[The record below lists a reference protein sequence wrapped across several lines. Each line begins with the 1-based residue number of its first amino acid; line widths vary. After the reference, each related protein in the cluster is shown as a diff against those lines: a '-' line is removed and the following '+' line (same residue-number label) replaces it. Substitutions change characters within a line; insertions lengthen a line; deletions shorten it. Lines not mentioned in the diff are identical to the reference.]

1 LTGSSSESR
10 PHNSRVVEALSS
22 ELAQLRE
29 QQAATNEVLLA
40 VGRSDFE
47 LQPIFEMVV
56 EQAIRLCEADAGQIF
71 VKEGDH
77 FRLAC
82 ASGGSEEYRSLIG
95 RRHVPPGPGTLVG
108 RVALDRRPVMSADIA
123 RDREYDTDEQ
133 RLRQRLGGFRTIVGV
148 PIQSEDEVIAVISL
162 WRREVNPFTETEIEL
177 ATTFAA
183 QSAIAIRNAS
193 LMQQLDRRT
202 QELGRSVDRLNGLS
216 EVGQAVS
223 SSLDPH
229 EVLSTIVKHAVELSD
244 TEGGSIFEFD
254 DVTREFHIC
263 TAYGTSEE
271 LLKALRA
278 TRVGLDNTLVG
289 RAASNGTSL
298 AVPDIGRA
306 APDDHLSQLEQAGWR
321 SLLAVPLVRDDRI
334 LGALVV
340 RRRRTGE
347 FSEEITELLET
358 FASQSALAIHNARL
372 FQTVRKQTTE
382 LAEWNRELESRVEEQ
397 VGQIERMGRLQRFLS
412 PQLAEL
418 IVSSGDESFLESHRR
433 EITVVFCDLR
443 GFTAFA
449 ETTEPEVTMSVL
461 RQYHEVLGDLV
472 FRFEGTLE
480 RFTGDGLMVFFNDP
494 MPCSDPAIRSVRMG
508 VAMRNDVAGLAEGW
522 RRSGHDL
529 GFSVGIAQG
538 YATLGRVGFEG
549 RFDYAAIGTVT
560 NLAARL
566 CDAAAAGQM
575 LVSQRVHAGVEDLV
589 LSTEVR
595 DLQLKGFSRPVSA
608 YEIVGLNVAPAR
620 T

>member
-1 LTGSSSESR
+1 MTGPGTGSR
-10 PHNSRVVEALSS
+10 PRNSPVEALSS

-29 QQAATNEVLLA
+29 QQMATNEVLLA
-40 VGRSDFE
+40 VGRPDFE
-47 LQPIFEMVV
+47 LQPIFETVV
-56 EQAIRLCEADAGQIF
+56 EQAIRLCRADAGQIF

-82 ASGGSEEYRSLIG
+82 ASGGSQEYRSLIEE
-95 RRHVPPGPGTLVG
+95 REVPPGPGTLVG
-108 RVALDRRPVMSADIA
+108 RVALERRPVMSSDIA
-123 RDREYDTDEQ
+123 HDREYDTEEQ

-162 WRREVNPFTETEIEL
+162 WRSEVHPFTEREIEL
-177 ATTFAA
+177 STTFAA
-183 QSAIAIRNAS
+183 QGAIAIRNAS
-193 LMQQLDRRT
+193 LMQQLDQRT

-223 SSLDPH
+223 SSLDPE

-254 DVTREFHIC
+254 DKSQEFHIR
-263 TAYGTSEE
+263 TAYGTSDE
-271 LLKALRA
+271 LLEALRA
-278 TRVGLDNTLVG
+278 TKVRVDNTLVG
-289 RAASNGTSL
+289 RAASTGTSL

-306 APDDHLSQLEQAGWR
+306 QPDNHLSQLKQAGWR
-321 SLLAVPLVRDDRI
+321 SLLAVPLVREDRI

-340 RRRRTGE
+340 RRRRTGD
-347 FSEEITELLET
+347 FSEEITDLLET

-372 FQTVRKQTTE
+372 FHTVRKQASE

-397 VGQIERMGRLQRFLS
+397 VAQIDRMGRLKRFLS

-449 ETTEPEVTMSVL
+449 ETTEPEVTMNVL

-494 MPCSDPAIRSVRMG
+494 MPCSDPAIRAVRMG
-508 VAMRNDVAGLAEGW
+508 VAMRNDVAELAEGW

-529 GFSVGIAQG
+529 GFSIGIAQG

-560 NLAARL
+560 NMAARL

-575 LVSQRVHAGVEDLV
+575 LVSQRVHAEVEDLV
-589 LSTEVR
+589 LSTAVR
-595 DLQLKGFSRPVSA
+595 DLQLKGFSRPVNA
-608 YEIVGLNVAPAR
+608 YEIVGLNAAQAR

>member
-1 LTGSSSESR
+1 MSGSGSESR
-10 PHNSRVVEALSS
+10 PHNSSLEALSS

-29 QQAATNEVLLA
+29 QQVATNEVLLA
-40 VGRSDFE
+40 IARPDFE
-47 LQPIFEMVV
+47 LQPIFETVV
-56 EQAIRLCEADAGQIF
+56 EQAIHLCKADAGQIF
-71 VKEGDH
+71 VREGDH

-82 ASGGSEEYRSLIG
+82 AAGGSEEYRSLIG
-95 RRHVPPGPGTLVG
+95 KREIPPGPGTLIG
-108 RVALDRRPVMSADIA
+108 RVALERRPVMSEDIA
-123 RDREYDTDEQ
+123 HDREYDTEEQ
-133 RLRQRLGGFRTIVGV
+133 RLRQKLGSFRTIVGV
-148 PIQSEDEVIAVISL
+148 PIQSEDQVIAVISL
-162 WRREVNPFTETEIEL
+162 WRHEVNPFAEREIEH

-183 QSAIAIRNAS
+183 QGEIALRNAS
-193 LMQQLDRRT
+193 LMQQLDQRT
-202 QELGRSVDRLNGLS
+202 QELARSVDQLNGLS
-216 EVGQAVS
+216 KVAQAVS
-223 SSLDPH
+223 SSLDPE
-229 EVLSTIVKHAVELSD
+229 EVLSTIVRHAIELSG

-254 DVTREFHIC
+254 DASQEFRVH

-271 LLKALRA
+271 LLEALRA
-278 TRVGLDNTLVG
+278 TKVGLHDSLVG
-289 RAASNGTSL
+289 RAALNGVSI
-298 AVPDIGRA
+298 AVPDIGGVP
-306 APDDHLSQLEQAGWR
+306 PDNHLVQVSRAGWR
-321 SLLAVPLVRDDRI
+321 SLLAVPLVREDRI

-347 FSEEITELLET
+347 FSTEIMELLET

-372 FQTVRKQTTE
+372 FHTVREQASE

-397 VGQIERMGRLQRFLS
+397 VAQIDRMGRLKRFLS

-418 IVSSGDESFLESHRR
+418 MVSSGDESFLESHRC

-449 ETTEPEVTMSVL
+449 ETTEPEETMTVL
-461 RQYHEVLGDLV
+461 REYHEALGELV

-494 MPCSDPAIRSVRMG
+494 VPCSDAAIRSVRMG
-508 VAMRNDVAGLAEGW
+508 VAMRNDVAGLAERW

-566 CDAAAAGQM
+566 CDVAEAGKM

-589 LSTEVR
+589 QSNEVTG
-595 DLQLKGFSRPVSA
+595 LQLKGFSRPVTA
-608 YEIVGLNVAPAR
+608 YEIVGLNADRAHE
-620 T
+620 

>member
-1 LTGSSSESR
+1 
-10 PHNSRVVEALSS
+10 
-22 ELAQLRE
+22 
-29 QQAATNEVLLA
+29 
-40 VGRSDFE
+40 
-47 LQPIFEMVV
+47 M
-56 EQAIRLCEADAGQIF
+56 
-71 VKEGDH
+71 
-77 FRLAC
+77 
-82 ASGGSEEYRSLIG
+82 
-95 RRHVPPGPGTLVG
+95 
-108 RVALDRRPVMSADIA
+108 
-123 RDREYDTDEQ
+123 
-133 RLRQRLGGFRTIVGV
+133 
-148 PIQSEDEVIAVISL
+148 
-162 WRREVNPFTETEIEL
+162 
-177 ATTFAA
+177 
-183 QSAIAIRNAS
+183 
-193 LMQQLDRRT
+193 
-202 QELGRSVDRLNGLS
+202 
-216 EVGQAVS
+216 
-223 SSLDPH
+223 
-229 EVLSTIVKHAVELSD
+229 
-244 TEGGSIFEFD
+244 
-254 DVTREFHIC
+254 
-263 TAYGTSEE
+263 
-271 LLKALRA
+271 
-278 TRVGLDNTLVG
+278 
-289 RAASNGTSL
+289 
-298 AVPDIGRA
+298 
-306 APDDHLSQLEQAGWR
+306 
-321 SLLAVPLVRDDRI
+321 LAVPLVREDRI

-347 FSEEITELLET
+347 FSSEITELLET

-372 FQTVRKQTTE
+372 FETVRKQAAE

-397 VGQIERMGRLQRFLS
+397 VGQIERMGRLKRFLS

-449 ETTEPEVTMSVL
+449 ETAEPEVTMTVL
-461 RQYHEVLGDLV
+461 RQYHEVLGDLI

-494 MPCSDPAIRSVRMG
+494 IPCADPAISSVRMG
-508 VAMRNDVAGLAEGW
+508 IAMRNDVADLAEGW

-589 LSTEVR
+589 HATEVR
-595 DLQLKGFSRPVSA
+595 DLQLKGFSRPINA
-608 YEIVGLNVAPAR
+608 YEIVGLNTAPVR